1 MLDSAPRSAAA
12 RFSKR
17 PHNQKLRADVVEKR
31 VGDWQYM
38 KQEDRRGLEWRARR
52 KRAADVYKLYLQRV
66 PIEVIAERK
75 GLTVR
80 GVKGIIAQRAN
91 FIDIKTAA
99 ELEAMLLTTIGKL
112 AYEANDLVESLNAEE
127 DELDR
132 KFLAAASKSGNGGD
146 EGGDAKWY
154 EIEQTD
160 YGPTPMTRKLSYR
173 RAKAML
179 KKERMKARLE
189 SSYRRTSLTWICGAL
204 SRRHPM
210 MN

>member
-1 MLDSAPRSAAA
+1 
-12 RFSKR
+12 
-17 PHNQKLRADVVEKR
+17 
-31 VGDWQYM
+31 
-38 KQEDRRGLEWRARR
+38 
-52 KRAADVYKLYLQRV
+52 
-66 PIEVIAERK
+66 
-75 GLTVR
+75 
-80 GVKGIIAQRAN
+80 
-91 FIDIKTAA
+91 
-99 ELEAMLLTTIGKL
+99 MLLTTIGKL

-179 KKERMKARLE
+179 KKERMKARLDVLNGIGKLVPQNVFNLDLRGAQ
-189 SSYRRTSLTWICGAL
+189 SQTSDDELNQRIELLQNRKKQLIGGQHEK
-204 SRRHPM
+204 SMEVQPE
-210 MN
+210 